1 MLNKIILGA
10 PLWLWIIGFIVIYML
25 LNEKDSEKFTQDIE
39 KCIDNKKTKVFN
51 FNTLW
56 CGWSKKFQPE
66 WDKFS
71 ESVKTN
77 PNIEAI
83 DVKCDNPENEQM
95 CKDYDVPGFPYIVV
109 EKNNVKTSYDGQRTC
124 EAMLKNII

>member
-10 PLWLWIIGFIVIYML
+10 PLWLWVIGFIVIYML
-25 LNEKDSEKFTQDIE
+25 LNNKDIEKFTQ
-39 KCIDNKKTKVFN
+39 NNKTKVFN

-71 ESVKTN
+71 ESVKNN
-77 PNIEAI
+77 PNIETI
-83 DVKCDNPENEQM
+83 DVKCDNPDNEQM
-95 CKDYDVPGFPYIVV
+95 CKDYNVPGFPYVII
-109 EKNNVKTSYDGQRTC
+109 EKDNVKTPYEGPRTA
-124 EAMLKNII
+124 EAMLNNII

>member
-39 KCIDNKKTKVFN
+39 KCTDNKKTKVFN

>member
-10 PLWLWIIGFIVIYML
+10 PLWLWVISFVIMYIL
-25 LNEKDSEKFTQDIE
+25 LNKNKETENFTQD
-39 KCIDNKKTKVFN
+39 NKTKVFN

-56 CGWSKKFQPE
+56 CGWSKRFQPE

-71 ESVKTN
+71 ESVKNN

-83 DVKCDNPENEQM
+83 DVKCDNPENEDM
-95 CKDYDVPGFPYIVV
+95 CKNYDVPGFPCIII
-109 EKNNVKTSYDGQRTC
+109 EKNNIKTQYNGPRTA
-124 EAMLKNII
+124 EAILENIQ

>member
-10 PLWLWIIGFIVIYML
+10 PLWLWVIGFIVIYML
-25 LNEKDSEKFTQDIE
+25 LNKKDTEKFTQ
-39 KCIDNKKTKVFN
+39 NNKTKVFN

-71 ESVKTN
+71 ESIKNN

-83 DVKCDNPENEQM
+83 DVKCDNPDNEQM
-95 CKDYDVPGFPYIVV
+95 CKDYDVPGFPYIII
-109 EKNNVKTSYDGQRTC
+109 EKNNVKTPYNGPRTA
-124 EAMLKNII
+124 EAILNNIK

>member
-39 KCIDNKKTKVFN
+39 KFTDNKKTKVFN

-109 EKNNVKTSYDGQRTC
+109 EKNNVKTSYDGQRTS
-124 EAMLKNII
+124 EAMLKNI